1 MALSSPSPFS
11 LPLPSL
17 TYITIQRRGI
27 HDSLAAARLGAHA
40 VRTSSFGRGLPKNT
54 YGGPFRTPAQNTYG
68 GAHSLPYPTNPLTLR
83 SPKPNYGQ
91 LTSKGHTWGCFL
103 HPPFWAHGQVTPR
116 SKKIGGCN
124 FGKPHLGH
132 HGVTCPFFSFGLPSI
147 SGPPGPPSHYR
158 YPTYRPQTHISWGKP

>member
-1 MALSSPSPFS
+1 MPVAQRLDWGHKHCHPILLGEAL
-11 LPLPSL
+11 
-17 TYITIQRRGI
+17 TKI
-27 HDSLAAARLGAHA
+27 HKVCLSI
-40 VRTSSFGRGLPKNT
+40 P
-54 YGGPFRTPAQNTYG
+54 PAQNTYS
-68 GAHSLPYPTNPLTLR
+68 GAPSLPYPTNPLTLR

-158 YPTYRPQTHISWGKP
+158 YPTYRPQTHLSWGKP